1 MTVVIYAW
9 EKLYDFEQGKH
20 HTIWAT
26 KIEES
31 ICVDDLEITY
41 SKRLDLETI
50 IVPKDYI
57 HSVTFDRC

>member
-1 MTVVIYAW
+1 MTVTIYAW

-31 ICVDDLEITY
+31 ICVDYLEITY
-41 SKRLDLETI
+41 SKGLDLETI

>member
-1 MTVVIYAW
+1 MKVVIYAW

-31 ICVDDLEITY
+31 ICVDDFEITY
-41 SKRLDLETI
+41 RKGVDLETI
-50 IVPKDYI
+50 IC
-57 HSVTFDRC
+57 S

>member
-1 MTVVIYAW
+1 MKVVIYAW

-31 ICVDDLEITY
+31 ICVDDGV
-41 SKRLDLETI
+41 DLETI
-50 IVPKDYI
+50 IVPKNYI
-57 HSVTFDRC
+57 HSVTFESC

>member
-20 HTIWAT
+20 HTIQAT

-31 ICVDDLEITY
+31 IDVDELEMEKARNPI
-41 SKRLDLETI
+41 SF
-50 IVPKDYI
+50 
-57 HSVTFDRC
+57 S